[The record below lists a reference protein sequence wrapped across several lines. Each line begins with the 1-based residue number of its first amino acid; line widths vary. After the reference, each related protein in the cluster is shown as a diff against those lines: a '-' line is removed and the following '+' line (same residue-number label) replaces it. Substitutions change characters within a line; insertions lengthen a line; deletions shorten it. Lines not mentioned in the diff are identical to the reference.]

1 MTIFFIQSPTVSE
14 NSIGRLVF
22 IGIAV
27 YDEVKSLPQRL
38 YPLISLVFAVPV
50 TTVIVAELVIES
62 TSKSQSYL
70 MVFHQIYLFVSKVS
84 HVVSVGLVF
93 QSTGCLWSSIPLP

>member
-1 MTIFFIQSPTVSE
+1 MMIFFIPSPTVSE

-50 TTVIVAELVIES
+50 TTVIVAELVIGS

-70 MVFHQIYLFVSKVS
+70 IVFHPIYLLVSKVS
-84 HVVSVGLVF
+84 HVVNVGVV
-93 QSTGCLWSSIPLP
+93 SHITGWLWRRISFP